1 MLHELRKAH
10 GFEKLGTFL
19 RSLRSWKEYA
29 NLSQHGQNGGE
40 SARKTVKTESRD
52 EPCPISVIGGASCPV
67 SELRDQIYT
76 PQELRDKSIL
86 FSIINRGNTKVILKS
101 HRWHGMEE
109 KQIKMR

>member
-67 SELRDQIYT
+67 SELRTKYSPAKEEVPNLDSA
-76 PQELRDKSIL
+76 KSCETKRIH
-86 FSIINRGNTKVILKS
+86 FSSLNDDVQFFTTSLP
-101 HRWHGMEE
+101 
-109 KQIKMR
+109 